1 MHSLLV
7 KQLQVKLAITRNSS
21 RVKKNVTISSI
32 TRMIELQS
40 SDQPRKLMKKVRNK
54 NLNKVLLQLLPKDQ
68 KHQESQEK
76 VELRNSR

>member
-54 NLNKVLLQLLPKDQ
+54 NLNKVLLQLLLKDQ

>member
-7 KQLQVKLAITRNSS
+7 KQLQVRVAITRNSS
-21 RVKKNVTISSI
+21 RAKKNVTISLI

-40 SDQPRKLMKKVRNK
+40 SDQPRKLMKKVKNK

>member
-1 MHSLLV
+1 MHSLSV
-7 KQLQVKLAITRNSS
+7 KQLQVKVAITRNSS
-21 RVKKNVTISSI
+21 RVKKNVTISLI

-40 SDQPRKLMKKVRNK
+40 SGQPRKLMKKVKNK